1 MDPILNEK
9 LARVTGTLRGLGRVA
24 VAYSGGVDSTLVLK
38 LAHDALGGN
47 VVAVTASSPSIPGYE
62 REAAAQMAAEIGAR
76 VLWINTHELED
87 ERYNAN
93 PVNRCYF
100 CKTHV
105 FGDLAAAAR
114 REGYEILLDGTNA
127 DDVGDFRPGMQAA
140 AEQGARSLLREAGIT
155 KAEVR
160 AAARELG
167 LSNWDLPSAPCLSS
181 RVPYGTPITPE
192 TLDKVGRGEW
202 ALRERGFREVRVRH
216 HGNVAR
222 IEVPVAEFGRLLA
235 QREEIV
241 AALKAAG
248 YTYVA
253 LDLVGLRSGSLNE
266 GIAHGRGEAAGAA
279 R

>member
-76 VLWINTHELED
+76 VLWIDTHELED
-87 ERYNAN
+87 ERYSAN

-140 AEQGARSLLREAGIT
+140 AEQGARSDR
-155 KAEVR
+155 KSV
-160 AAARELG
+160 
-167 LSNWDLPSAPCLSS
+167 
-181 RVPYGTPITPE
+181 V
-192 TLDKVGRGEW
+192 
-202 ALRERGFREVRVRH
+202 
-216 HGNVAR
+216 
-222 IEVPVAEFGRLLA
+222 
-235 QREEIV
+235 
-241 AALKAAG
+241 
-248 YTYVA
+248 
-253 LDLVGLRSGSLNE
+253 
-266 GIAHGRGEAAGAA
+266 
-279 R
+279 